1 MWPTMLAAVARRYPR
16 TGSWGIG
23 LVNFAGAL
31 AIYLVLPEIGKIYD
45 TAKIAKAGGAEA
57 FQALEVGSVG
67 MHEALTHAAEVSF
80 KTISIIPVVLFFIFG
95 AVWLVERRK
104 KD

>member
-16 TGSWGIG
+16 SGSWGIG

-45 TAKIAKAGGAEA
+45 KAKIAKAGSAEA
-57 FQALEVGSVG
+57 FAALQAGSPEMHQAL
-67 MHEALTHAAEVSF
+67 AYAAEVSF
-80 KTISIIPVVLFFIFG
+80 KTISVIPVALFFIFG
-95 AVWLVERRK
+95 VVWLIERK
-104 KD
+104 KG